1 MDEKVLFRTES
12 REIYS
17 AAEMKNIE
25 KVIRA
30 FYNYLRD
37 CRRCELLWS
46 DKVGYVLIPINREKS
61 APPTGPWV
69 IQGAGDLV
77 SALLREISKDVA
89 GTEKEKHLSRKEQT
103 EFQRRIRD
111 YMTQLP
117 EYQDC
122 VPKGLRYAVNNW
134 AHLAH
139 LF

>member
-37 CRRCELLWS
+37 SRRCELLWS
-46 DKVGYVLIPINREKS
+46 DKVGYVLIPINREKEKS
-61 APPTGPWV
+61 IAGPRM
-69 IQGAGDLV
+69 IRDAGDLV
-77 SALLREISKDVA
+77 YAILEEISGEIVSES
-89 GTEKEKHLSRKEQT
+89 GRRRFTRKEYP
-103 EFQRRIRD
+103 EFERRIRE
-111 YMTQLP
+111 YMIQLP

-122 VPKGLRYAVNNW
+122 IPYALRAG
-134 AHLAH
+134 
-139 LF
+139 

>member
-17 AAEMKNIE
+17 TSEMKNIE
-25 KVIRA
+25 KVIRT

-37 CRRCELLWS
+37 SRRCELLWS
-46 DKVGYVLIPINREKS
+46 DKVGYILIPINRVKS

-77 SALLREISKDVA
+77 SALLREISKDVS
-89 GTEKEKHLSRKEQT
+89 GTEKEKRLSRKERV
-103 EFQRRIRD
+103 EFQRRIQD

-122 VPKGLRYAVNNW
+122 MPKGLRFAVKNG
-134 AHLAH
+134 AYVI
-139 LF
+139 